1 MSQHQKTLYRIY
13 EYMTK
18 TTWLHAEDA
27 LHFKKDGDQTPIPK
41 IKLFAGLY
49 NRGEGA
55 NAQLVHW
62 LDADDARVVF
72 ADLSWGKSLEFVDY
86 KGSNGAEP
94 ESRVLRINVKDD
106 KVYFQLTKGPG
117 KATATGAIMPNGQAT
132 DKINV
137 GMTRNEAR
145 KMAYAIL
152 EHMQAYAAAR
162 IVATMAPSAA
172 APATT
177 AKPKLTIEQT
187 EDVLDDL
194 FGYGDRRPN
203 RARATGQTFRG
214 RAVTTT
220 AAPPIEAPVKVD
232 GQLCYQNGA
241 AVQAADLSM
250 FQEYQ
255 AAHRGEAPHCRDVMI
270 GWFYM

>member
-1 MSQHQKTLYRIY
+1 MSQPSNPLFRIF

-27 LHFKKDGDQTPIPK
+27 LHFKRDDNQAAIPK
-41 IKLFAGLY
+41 IRLFAGLY

-72 ADLSWGKSLEFVDY
+72 ADLSWGKAIEFVDY
-86 KGSNGAEP
+86 KGTNGTEP
-94 ESRVLRINVKDD
+94 ESRVLRINGKDD

-132 DKINV
+132 EKVNV
-137 GMTRNEAR
+137 GMTKLDAR

-152 EHMQAYAAAR
+152 EYMQAYAVTQ
-162 IVATMAPSAA
+162 IVAKDLPRPA

-177 AKPKLTIEQT
+177 PRPKLTLEQT

-194 FGYGDRRPN
+194 YGAGSKRQQP
-203 RARATGQTFRG
+203 RARPTGQTHRG
-214 RAVTTT
+214 RTVSST
-220 AAPPIEAPVKVD
+220 AATQTTPVKVN
-232 GQLCYQNGA
+232 GQLVYQNGS
-241 AVQAADLSM
+241 AVQPADLSM
-250 FQEYQ
+250 FQEFQ
-255 AAHRGEAPHCRDVMI
+255 ATHHGEAPHSRDVMV